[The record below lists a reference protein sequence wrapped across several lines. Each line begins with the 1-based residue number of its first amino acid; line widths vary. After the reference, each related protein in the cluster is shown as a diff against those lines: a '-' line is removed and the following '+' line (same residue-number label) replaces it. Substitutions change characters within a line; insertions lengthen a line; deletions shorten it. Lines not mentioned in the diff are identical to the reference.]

1 MTKKEMAR
9 RSGSFTQN
17 PNTLLSRATWVNV
30 TVLDTGDSKTTTQP
44 LSETVQQGAET
55 AKKSAQS
62 GMETTKDAA
71 AKASEAALGAPGS
84 GKPIVLSLVD
94 GDNWL
99 TGSAFVVL
107 MM

>member
-1 MTKKEMAR
+1 MADQ
-9 RSGSFTQN
+9 GSSNISDQIKSATQ
-17 PNTLLSRATWVNV
+17 P
-30 TVLDTGDSKTTTQP
+30 GDSKTTTQP
-44 LSETVQQGAET
+44 LSETVQQGAEN
-55 AKKSAQS
+55 AKKSGQS

-71 AKASEAALGAPGS
+71 AKASEAALGALGS